1 MNEAQTQLPVLII
14 GGGIGGLCF
23 ALELAQRNIA
33 CAIFEQSSQ
42 FDEVGAGLQLSPNA
56 VRRLRALGLGVAL
69 ETVLCAPSKIVIH
82 DAVSAATLNEIPL
95 GRTVEERYGAP
106 YWVVARQDLHSILLS
121 ALEAMDCVTLHS
133 SKKFIKYSQTADQ
146 VTAHM
151 ADDSSYKG
159 SLLVGAD
166 GVWSRVR
173 HVMDPQHLPTETGF
187 IAWRALINAETAPT
201 LFRAPYTQ
209 VWLGPNSHLVQYRV
223 SGGDQINLVAVT
235 KGSALAKSWSDELP
249 KEMLFENIRG
259 FDKSVRRA
267 VMSVENWI
275 AWPLVL
281 LQPFSPWHKGRV
293 VLLGDAAHA
302 VVPFLAQGAAMA
314 IEDAALL
321 GELIGSYYKNFSQ
334 NGTASGA
341 SISFART
348 DLALNEITDL
358 CSTYHEKRFSRC
370 KRVLSKS
377 LFQSQVYHAVS
388 YAAKIRNAGLKATP
402 SSLLLRQYDWLYR
415 G

>member
-1 MNEAQTQLPVLII
+1 MNEAQTQMPVLII

-33 CAIFEQSSQ
+33 CIVFEQSPQ
-42 FDEVGAGLQLSPNA
+42 FEEVGAGLQLSPNA

-69 ETVLCAPSKIVIH
+69 ETVLCAPPKIVIH
-82 DAVSAATLNEIPL
+82 DAVTAATLNEIPL
-95 GRTVEERYGAP
+95 GVTAEERYGAP
-106 YWVVARQDLHSILLS
+106 YWVVSRQDLHAILLS
-121 ALEAMDCVTLHS
+121 ALNSMDCVRLLT
-133 SKKFIKYSQTADQ
+133 SKKFVKYRQNADE
-146 VTAHM
+146 VTAYM
-151 ADDSSYKG
+151 ADDTSYTG

-173 HVMDPQHLPTETGF
+173 HVMAPQHVPSETGF
-187 IAWRALINAETAPT
+187 IAWRAMIDAERAPT

-209 VWLGPNSHLVQYRV
+209 VWLGPSSHLVQYRV
-223 SGGDQINLVAVT
+223 SGGDKINLVAVT

-249 KEMLFENIRG
+249 KERLFENIRG
-259 FDKSVRRA
+259 FDKSLRRA
-267 VMSVENWI
+267 VMDVDSWI

-281 LQPFSPWHKGRV
+281 LKPFSPWHKGRV

-321 GELIGSYYKNFSQ
+321 GDLIGSAQ
-334 NGTASGA
+334 NKPDARSG
-341 SISFART
+341 
-348 DLALNEITDL
+348 LALNEIQEIY
-358 CSTYHEKRFSRC
+358 SSYHQKRFGRC
-370 KRVLSKS
+370 RRVLSKS
-377 LFQSQVYHAVS
+377 MFQSHIYHAAS
-388 YAAKIRNAGLKATP
+388 YIAKVRNAGLKVTP
-402 SSLLLRQYDWLYR
+402 SSLLLRQYDWLYK